1 MSEPAILVWLK
12 AIRVHQWVKN
22 LLVFLPAVLAHQI
35 LAPKVM
41 AHSVGAFVAFSLCA
55 SSVYLINDLF
65 DLAADRAHPRKRNRP
80 FAAGSLSARSGLVA
94 SVVLFCGAAVLAL
107 AVGWKFAAVLAGYY
121 LLTLAYSVRLK
132 KAAFLDVMTLASL
145 YTLRIIAGSAATN
158 IQLSFWLLAFSVFI
172 FLSLGFVKRY
182 TELDEARQ
190 AGKTIA
196 AGRGYMA
203 ADLPLIMTL
212 GVAAGYCTVVVMA
225 LYINSAD
232 SQVLY
237 RHNKPLWLVC
247 PLLLYWISRIWL
259 VTTRG
264 QMHDDPVLFAL
275 RDRSSLVVLG
285 LLGLI
290 MYFSV

>member
-1 MSEPAILVWLK
+1 LSPFVLVWLK

-35 LAPKVM
+35 FAREVM
-41 AHSVGAFVAFSLCA
+41 TYSVGAFVAFSLCA

-65 DLAADRAHPRKRNRP
+65 DVAADRAHPRKRNRP

-94 SVVLFCGAAVLAL
+94 SAVLFCCASVLAL
-107 AVGWKFAAVLAGYY
+107 AVGWKFAVVLAGYY
-121 LLTLAYSVRLK
+121 VLT
-132 KAAFLDVMTLASL
+132 
-145 YTLRIIAGSAATN
+145 
-158 IQLSFWLLAFSVFI
+158 FSVLI

-190 AGKTIA
+190 AGKTTA

-203 ADLPLIMTL
+203 ADLPLVMTL

-225 LYINSAD
+225 PYINSAD

-237 RHNKPLWLVC
+237 RHNKPLWLIC
-247 PLLLYWISRIWL
+247 PLLLY
-259 VTTRG
+259 
-264 QMHDDPVLFAL
+264 
-275 RDRSSLVVLG
+275 
-285 LLGLI
+285 
-290 MYFSV
+290 